1 MKFEYIEPF
10 VNSTVRVLDEVIQS
24 DISKG
29 KVSLV
34 SYDEIHGDIVIVIK
48 VEGDTEGSI
57 ILNMDNETAINVCN
71 EMMGGDRDELSPMC
85 MDAISELANMM
96 AGNAA
101 SALVDLGYDLRIAP
115 PLVVARD
122 GIIKRISELEIFQVP
137 LFTDCG
143 EITMNAVLRT
153 N

>member
-10 VNSTVRVLDEVIQS
+10 VNSTARVLDEVIQS

-57 ILNMDNETAINVCN
+57 ILNMDNETAINICN
-71 EMMGGDRDELSPMC
+71 AMMGEDRDELTPMC

-96 AGNAA
+96 AGNAT

-122 GIIKRISELEIFQVP
+122 GMIKRISELEIFQVP